1 MDGSFISIANEYRI
15 YERIMAVVPSFDD
28 DDAAAAVISVD
39 TKVVTNEDYNY
50 F

>member
-1 MDGSFISIANEYRI
+1 VVLSFDGDD
-15 YERIMAVVPSFDD
+15 DD
-28 DDAAAAVISVD
+28 DDAISVD

>member
-1 MDGSFISIANEYRI
+1 
-15 YERIMAVVPSFDD
+15 MAVVPSFDD
-28 DDAAAAVISVD
+28 DDDAAAAAISVD